1 MNPAVRV
8 VPEPKHGARRQQGDA
23 ERNNDT
29 SQRGTDRE
37 TLIEGVIQM
46 KMMRN
51 IVISL
56 SVILLSAPLI
66 SGQDLSKYR
75 TFSLGTSL
83 AELSKQVGPY
93 SHSTTLI
100 HQRPAVIQELTFW
113 TLNSSSSHRVDPF
126 SQILFSFYNGELYR
140 IVVTYEQDATAGLT
154 EDDMVRAMSVRY
166 GTATRAATEINF
178 FPANHLDSSTDKVV
192 PFFPTSE
199 PYRSA
204 DGLIARWEDSQNSVS
219 LLRSSNLTSFRLAIS
234 SKRLDAR
241 ANAAIIESVRLENEE
256 ASQKEIAR
264 VTKEA
269 DGLATTRQANLKAF
283 RP

>member
-1 MNPAVRV
+1 
-8 VPEPKHGARRQQGDA
+8 
-23 ERNNDT
+23 
-29 SQRGTDRE
+29 
-37 TLIEGVIQM
+37 M
-46 KMMRN
+46 KLMRN

-93 SHSTTLI
+93 SHSTTVI
-100 HQRPAVIQELTFW
+100 HERPAVIQELTFW
-113 TLNSSSSHRVDPF
+113 PLNSSSSVRVDPI

-140 IVVTYEQDATAGLT
+140 MVVTYEQDATAGLT
-154 EDDMVRAMSVRY
+154 EDDMVQAMSVRY
-166 GTATRAATEINF
+166 GMATRAATEVNF
-178 FPANHLDSSTDKVV
+178 FPTNYLDGSTDTVI
-192 PFFPTSE
+192 PFFSTND

-204 DGLIARWEDSQNSVS
+204 DRAIARWEDSQSSVS
-219 LLRSSNLTSFRLAIS
+219 LLRSSDLTSFRLAIS
-234 SKRLDAR
+234 SKRLDAQ
-241 ANAAIIESVRLENEE
+241 AEAAIIESVRLENEA

>member
-1 MNPAVRV
+1 
-8 VPEPKHGARRQQGDA
+8 
-23 ERNNDT
+23 
-29 SQRGTDRE
+29 
-37 TLIEGVIQM
+37 M

-56 SVILLSAPLI
+56 SMILLSAPLI

-93 SHSTTLI
+93 SHTTTLI
-100 HQRPAVIQELTFW
+100 QQHPAVIQELTFW
-113 TLNSSSSHRVDPF
+113 TFNSSSGRVDPF

-166 GTATRAATEINF
+166 GTATKAATEINF
-178 FPANHLDSSTDKVV
+178 FPTNYLDSSTDKVIS
-192 PFFPTSE
+192 FFPTSE
-199 PYRSA
+199 PYRLA
-204 DGLIARWEDSQNSVS
+204 DGVIARWEDSQNAVS
-219 LLRSSNLTSFRLAIS
+219 LLRSSNPTSFRLAIS
-234 SKRLDAR
+234 SKRLDAQ
-241 ANAAIIESVRLENEE
+241 AEAAIIESVRLENEE
-256 ASQKEIAR
+256 ASRKEIAR

-269 DGLATTRQANLKAF
+269 EGLATTRQANLKAF